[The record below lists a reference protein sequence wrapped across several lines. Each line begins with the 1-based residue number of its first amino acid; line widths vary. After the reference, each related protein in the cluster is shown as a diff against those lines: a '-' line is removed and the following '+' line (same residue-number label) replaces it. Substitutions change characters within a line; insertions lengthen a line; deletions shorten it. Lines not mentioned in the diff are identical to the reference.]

1 MRGKKAINLVFSM
14 FIFFSV
20 LSFWM
25 NENNPFIVVST
36 MKDEDKLTVNG
47 ALNYN
52 VIKYDKIT
60 QVEHLTYI

>member
-1 MRGKKAINLVFSM
+1 
-14 FIFFSV
+14 
-20 LSFWM
+20 M
-25 NENNPFIVVST
+25 NENNPFMVVST

-60 QVEHLTYI
+60 GVEHLTYI